1 MTKKK
6 FDYEEIDVG
15 FYDHIYQKKE
25 GVRSAWHHIKFNF
38 VREKI
43 DNQNHHL
50 DIGCGSGTFLSILN
64 NKFSAG
70 IDISEKQINYANKKY
85 STDSKKFLQF
95 DKVIP
100 FEDNSFD
107 SVSMIEL
114 IEHLSDDEIAS
125 IFQQIHRVLK
135 KGGKIYITTPNYL
148 SL

>member
-1 MTKKK
+1 M
-6 FDYEEIDVG
+6 
-15 FYDHIYQKKE
+15 
-25 GVRSAWHHIKFNF
+25 
-38 VREKI
+38 
-43 DNQNHHL
+43 
-50 DIGCGSGTFLSILN
+50 
-64 NKFSAG
+64 
-70 IDISEKQINYANKKY
+70 
-85 STDSKKFLQF
+85 QF

-148 SL
+148 SLWPILEFILNKVSKVSYEDQHISKFNFLNINKIINNDKFNIIKKNSFIFLSPFTAFFHSDFQFFFRKLKGYC